1 MAKKPQQQPK
11 KAPMRQR
18 RRRKPTSEIGGLAPL
33 VVVGL
38 IGISMFKLAVAG
50 LLLIGLLPTFVL
62 GITGRGEHKN
72 YKLQCVAFANIAGVL
87 PFVRQV
93 WDHPRELMQTVIDP
107 LVVVIMFGSAA
118 IGYALI
124 YVGPMVAAVVL
135 QSLAQ
140 ERLKTLSQQ
149 RTTLVEAWGPEVL
162 GAAPSGDEPD
172 WANKTPKRPQ

>member
-1 MAKKPQQQPK
+1 MAKKQQQPK
-11 KAPMRQR
+11 KVPMRQR
-18 RRRKPTSEIGGLAPL
+18 RRRKPSSEINGVAPL

-38 IGISMFKLAVAG
+38 IGISMFQMSVAG
-50 LLLIGLLPTFVL
+50 LLLIGLMPTFVL
-62 GITGRGEHKN
+62 GITGRGEHKS

-87 PFVRQV
+87 PFIRQV
-93 WDHPRELMQTVIDP
+93 WDHPQGLWSTVLDP
-107 LVVVIMFGSAA
+107 LVIVIMFGSAA

-149 RTTLVEAWGPEVL
+149 RTTLVAAWGPEVL
-162 GAAPSGDEPD
+162 GDTVSAEEPD
-172 WANKTPKRPQ
+172 WANKNPTRTL